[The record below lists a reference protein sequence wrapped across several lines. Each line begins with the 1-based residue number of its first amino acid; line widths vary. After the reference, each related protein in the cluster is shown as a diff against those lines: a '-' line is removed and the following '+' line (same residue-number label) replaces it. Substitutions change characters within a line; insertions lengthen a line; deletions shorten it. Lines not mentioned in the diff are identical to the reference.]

1 MKLFFRKYG
10 SGLPLIILH
19 GLYGS
24 SDNWISLAKSISDRF
39 TIYLPDQRNH
49 GQSPHS
55 EVHDYKSMKEDLYE
69 LTRDLGLDRFFLA
82 GHSMGG
88 KTAMAFAMSWP
99 EKLYGLLIGDISP
112 FSSEGK
118 DSAAYSVHSEILD
131 SILSVDLEGK
141 KSREEIEAI
150 LLHKISSPVVRG
162 FIMKN
167 LRRLPGDSFV
177 WKLNVPVIKLNL
189 GEMIGGIKPGKTDY
203 REVSG
208 FPVLFLKGENSDYIS
223 ERDYAEIRTLFPGAE
238 FVIIPGAGHWIH
250 SDNPA
255 AVRKSFLELTGGS

>member
-24 SDNWISLAKSISDRF
+24 SDNWVSLAKSISDRF
-39 TIYLPDQRNH
+39 TVYLPDQRNH

-69 LTRDLGLDRFFLA
+69 LTVDLGLDRFFLA

-112 FSSEGK
+112 VSSEVK

-141 KSREEIEAI
+141 KSRDEIEAI
-150 LLHKISSPVVRG
+150 LSQKISSPVIRG

-167 LRRLPGDSFV
+167 LRRLPGDSFA
-177 WKLNVPVIKLNL
+177 WKLNAPLLKRNL
-189 GEMIGGIKPGKTDY
+189 REIIGGIKPGKSDY
-203 REVSG
+203 GEVSG

-223 ERDYAEIRTLFPGAE
+223 ESDYAEIRTLFPGAE
-238 FVIIPGAGHWIH
+238 FVTIPGAGHWIH
-250 SDNPA
+250 SDNPG
-255 AVRKSFLELTGGS
+255 AVRKS